1 MSDETQ
7 GLPDQTT
14 EAETS
19 VVDAPAID
27 EPKVHPAHEKL
38 LAELPEA
45 WHSKVTPYLQEQDK
59 YYQKEMEKYTPYKEF
74 VEAGISP
81 DLVRGGLNLA
91 SAIES
96 DPTEVYSSLQ
106 TYLRGQG
113 LLPDE
118 AASVA
123 QDMMEQESGE
133 DFEDLF
139 SDDNIPNSVKA
150 ELDALKAKQAEA
162 DEYIYQQEF
171 AKAEAEE
178 LATLENEMADLR
190 SAHNIT
196 EAHETAIYDL
206 MSAALNAGRIIS
218 VAEAAQQLQGMIGS
232 FAPAGA
238 AESAPT
244 VVGSAG
250 GAGIVAPDLAI
261 PKDDKGKKEMLAR
274 MFDQYN
280 KANQ

>member
-14 EAETS
+14 EATTE
-19 VVDAPAID
+19 VVDTPAYD

-74 VEAGISP
+74 VEAGIP
-81 DLVRGGLNLA
+81 ADLLRGGLNIA
-91 SAIES
+91 TAIES
-96 DPTEVYSSLQ
+96 NPTEVYSSLQ
-106 TYLRGQG
+106 DYLVSQG
-113 LLPDE
+113 MLEHE
-118 AASVA
+118 AAQTA
-123 QDMMEQESGE
+123 AGIMEEESGE

-139 SDDNIPNSVKA
+139 GNNVSPAIQA
-150 ELDALKAKQAEA
+150 ELDALKAQQAEA
-162 DEYIYQQEF
+162 NDYIYQQELD
-171 AKAEAEE
+171 KATAVEIQN
-178 LATLENEMADLR
+178 LEQEMTALR

-196 EAHETAIYDL
+196 DAHESAIYDL
-206 MSAALNAGRIIS
+206 MDVALNAGREIS
-218 VAEAAQQLQGMIGS
+218 VAEAAQQLQAMIGG

-238 AESAPT
+238 ANPAPMI
-244 VVGSAG
+244 VGSAG
-250 GAGIVAPDLAI
+250 GAGVVAPDLGV

>member
-7 GLPDQTT
+7 GSPDQTT

-19 VVDAPAID
+19 VVETATYD

-74 VEAGISP
+74 VEAGVSA
-81 DLVRGGLNLA
+81 DLLRGGLNIA

-96 DPTEVYSSLQ
+96 NPSEVYSSLQ
-106 TYLRGQG
+106 DYLVSQG
-113 LLPDE
+113 MLEHE
-118 AASVA
+118 AARTA
-123 QDMMEQESGE
+123 AGIMEDESGE

-139 SDDNIPNSVKA
+139 GNDVSPALQA
-150 ELDALKAKQAEA
+150 EIDALKQRQAEA
-162 DEYIYQQEF
+162 DDYIYNQELE
-171 AKAEAEE
+171 KATAVEIEN
-178 LATLENEMADLR
+178 LEQEMSALR
-190 SAHNIT
+190 QAHNIT
-196 EAHETAIYDL
+196 EAHESAIYDL
-206 MSAALNAGRIIS
+206 MDVALNAGREIS
-218 VAEAAQQLQGMIGS
+218 VAEAAQQLQAMVGP
-232 FAPAGA
+232 FAGA
-238 AESAPT
+238 GSQQEAPM

-250 GAGIVAPDLAI
+250 GAGVVAPNLGI

>member
-19 VVDAPAID
+19 VVDTPTFD

-74 VEAGISP
+74 VEAGVSP

-96 DPTEVYSSLQ
+96 NPTEVYASLQ
-106 TYLRGQG
+106 DYLVSQG
-113 LLPDE
+113 MLEHE
-118 AASVA
+118 AAAAA
-123 QDMMEQESGE
+123 QDFMEEESGE
-133 DFEDLF
+133 DFQDLF
-139 SDDNIPNSVKA
+139 GDSVSPKVKA
-150 ELDALKAKQAEA
+150 ELDALREQQDRAN
-162 DEYIYQQEF
+162 EYIYEQEL
-171 AKAEAEE
+171 AKATNEE
-178 LATLENEMADLR
+178 MDVLEGEMDGLR
-190 SAHNIT
+190 QAYDISD
-196 EAHETAIYDL
+196 AHEAAIYDL
-206 MSAALNAGRIIS
+206 MGAALNAGRIIS
-218 VAEAAQQLQGMIGS
+218 VADAAQQLSQMIGG
-232 FAPAGA
+232 FAQAGQA
-238 AESAPT
+238 GEAAPT

-250 GAGIVAPDLAI
+250 GAGIVAQNIGI